1 MRMEKTDVV
10 KQTKLAFDFIQ
21 KLYLE
26 TSYLI
31 KEMQGILEQE
41 EEEFQI
47 LRPSGYGITTFRSI
61 GLDAGVI
68 DWCIRKGAVFFVA
81 KANTELSRG
90 QTITKF
96 KPDLQVIVLEFLLHD
111 KDLDKPEIWVG
122 IVNNIVSK
130 ADNRK
135 FESLTWKFAYYAKRI
150 LHNIGQSKY
159 EDGEVSFDINMMKK
173 YLYDIGSAEDIQ
185 QGLITP
191 VLNLYR
197 KKRTYC
203 LPAKF
208 YI

>member
-1 MRMEKTDVV
+1 MSMEKTDIV

-47 LRPSGYGITTFRSI
+47 LRPSGYGITAFRSI
-61 GLDAGVI
+61 GLESGVI

-96 KPDLQVIVLEFLLHD
+96 KPDLQVVILEFLLND
-111 KDLDKPEIWVG
+111 KDLDEPEIWVG

-130 ADNRK
+130 ADNSK
-135 FESLTWKFAYYAKRI
+135 FESLTWKFAYYGKRI
-150 LHNIGQSKY
+150 LHTTGQSTY
-159 EDGEVSFDINMMKK
+159 EDGEVSFNINIMKK
-173 YLYDIGSAEDIQ
+173 HLYDIGSAEDIQ
-185 QGLITP
+185 REIIKP
-191 VLNLYR
+191 VLELYR
-197 KKRTYC
+197 NKK
-203 LPAKF
+203 A
-208 YI
+208 